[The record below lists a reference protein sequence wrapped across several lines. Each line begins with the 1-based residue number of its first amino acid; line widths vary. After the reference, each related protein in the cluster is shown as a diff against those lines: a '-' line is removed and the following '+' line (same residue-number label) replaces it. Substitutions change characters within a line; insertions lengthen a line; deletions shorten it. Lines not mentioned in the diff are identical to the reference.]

1 MTPIDYLSKY
11 MRLRTSR
18 RQLYSRVFVRHRDL
32 ESIRVERMLV
42 GDFRAALGDA
52 LGGSLD
58 EAQLQRLTDLL
69 PLPEEAM
76 DKEFFV
82 LVAAFAER
90 FFCYELLAAPDVEVE
105 PRDLVE
111 QLDFRQLT
119 ERLEGVTLDQRLHR
133 LLLTVRDL
141 G

>member
-42 GDFRAALGDA
+42 GDFGAALGDA

-58 EAQLQRLTDLL
+58 EAQLKRLTDLL
-69 PLPEEAM
+69 PLPDEAL

-111 QLDFRQLT
+111 QLDFRQLD
-119 ERLEGVTLDQRLHR
+119 ERLEGVALDPRLHS
-133 LLLTVRDL
+133 LLVTVRDL